1 MSWFTDIL
9 ANGVDKIV
17 DSVGN
22 AIDKNITTD
31 HERLKAHNE
40 LEKIKLEAAMS
51 AARLESEVI
60 AKAEDAVSARWTADM
75 NADEPIAKKVRPYSL
90 IYLLAVVTLLAVLD
104 GNLIGFEVKE
114 AYTSI
119 FQALLMLVFG
129 AYFGSRGLE
138 KIAQIR
144 AKR

>member
-60 AKAEDAVSARWTADM
+60 AKAEDAVSARWAADM

-90 IYLLAVVTLLAVLD
+90 IYLLVVVTLLAVLD

>member
-1 MSWFTDIL
+1 MRWFTDIL

-60 AKAEDAVSARWTADM
+60 AKAEDAVSARWAADM

-90 IYLLAVVTLLAVLD
+90 IYLLVVVTLLAVLD